1 MTKKKITLNEL
12 KTLVKKIIK
21 ETDGYDNNNGD
32 EDFEIGE
39 DVMNKIFGIEK
50 NIGTFKFKD
59 ALTAIIDY
67 SRKADIGSERLAN
80 IVSSYLKNKSL

>member
-39 DVMNKIFGIEK
+39 EVMDKIFGIEE
-50 NIGTFKFKD
+50 NIGIFKFKD

-80 IVSSYLKNKSL
+80 IVSNYLKNKSL